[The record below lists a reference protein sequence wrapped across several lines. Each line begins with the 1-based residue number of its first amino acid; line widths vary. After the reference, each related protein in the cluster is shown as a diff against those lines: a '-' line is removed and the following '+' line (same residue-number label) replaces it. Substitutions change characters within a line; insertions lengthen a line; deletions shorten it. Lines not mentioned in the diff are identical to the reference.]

1 MHSIKTKLI
10 LSVSVLLIFLFSIT
24 ALLLVGEKEL
34 ELRADIY
41 TKARATSE
49 LVSPKVVDL
58 YESLLAEK
66 SFVIFNREIKDVFQK
81 DEDIAEIKMT
91 SFAGDVLYDSL
102 EERERAYEGP
112 VRRMGDADLT
122 ARIRANL
129 PSYLLRSGRTVYL
142 KKDSEGNYAGV
153 NENEKDTTPISDTDE
168 IENIVYPLGSK
179 YAVIF
184 SMTYDNLRAR
194 VIHTTQRI
202 VFLLIFGVLLGL
214 GFGWYFSQRITT
226 PIEQLT
232 AGALVLGKGDF
243 KARVMVKARDEVGV
257 LADTFNKMAEDLEV
271 STKAM
276 IEKEKLGK
284 ELEVAARIQREIL
297 PKKLPEIPGLDLAA
311 VVIPATEIGG
321 DCYDF
326 IEVDP
331 KTHLFYISDVTG
343 HGIPSGIVVSI
354 ANAIIYSYANSPS
367 LRDILISTN
376 RVLKEKTTQNMF
388 MTLLMLRYRV
398 PTSVG
403 ASGSDREGKLDYVS
417 AGHPEMLH
425 YYAEDNKVLMEKG
438 GGIALGMVP
447 DISRMVTENSLSFDA
462 GDCIVLYSDGIPEAV
477 SERGE
482 QYGMQRLKRALS
494 DNGELGSAVAIK
506 NALIADVKQFMGSA
520 PQMDDITLVVL
531 RKTQ

>member
-10 LSVSVLLIFLFSIT
+10 LSVSLLLIFLFSIT
-24 ALLLVGEKEL
+24 ALLLVGEKER

-66 SFVIFNREIKDVFQK
+66 SFVLFNREMKDVFQK
-81 DEDIAEIKMT
+81 NEDVAEIKMT
-91 SFAGDVLYDSL
+91 SFSGDVLYNSL
-102 EERERAYEGP
+102 GERERAYEGP
-112 VRRMGDADLT
+112 IRRVEDGDLT

-129 PSYLLRSGRTVYL
+129 PSYLLKSGRTVYL
-142 KKDSEGNYAGV
+142 KKDSEGNYASV
-153 NENEKDTTPISDTDE
+153 NENEKDTASISDTDE
-168 IENIVYPLGSK
+168 IQNIVYPLGSK

-232 AGALVLGKGDF
+232 AGALVLAKGDF

-257 LADTFNKMAEDLEV
+257 LADTFNTMAQELEI

-297 PKKLPEIPGLDLAA
+297 PKKLPDIPGLDLSA

-388 MTLLMLRYRV
+388 MTLLMLRYR
-398 PTSVG
+398 
-403 ASGSDREGKLDYVS
+403 EGKLDYVS

-447 DISRMVTENSLSFDA
+447 DISRMVTENSLTFSN

-482 QYGMQRLKRALS
+482 QYGMQRFKRALS

-506 NALIADVKQFMGSA
+506 NALIADVKQFMGAA

-531 RKTQ
+531 RKTS